1 MNKQRRKEITRALD
15 LIAEA
20 KNIIEYAMGDEQ
32 DAFDHL
38 PDGIRCS
45 DKGDEMEEN
54 VYSLDYA
61 FDSLEVIEEE
71 LDKFRTD

>member
-20 KNIIEYAMGDEQ
+20 KDIIECAMGDEQ

-54 VYSLDYA
+54 VSSLEYA
-61 FDSLEVIEEE
+61 FDSLEEIEEE
-71 LDKFRTD
+71 LGKFRIE

>member
-20 KNIIEYAMGDEQ
+20 KDIIEYAMGDEQ
-32 DAFDHL
+32 DALDHL

-45 DKGDEMEEN
+45 EKGEEMEEN
-54 VYSLDYA
+54 VSSLEYA

-71 LDKFRTD
+71 LEKFRMD